1 MDRDNNVVMPL
12 RTAAMRLYGKDE
24 LSEIVVSIADMSRL
38 QQTKDAIE
46 SLLIRR
52 HGREDFWLHDAASAF
67 RKAEDERRSS
77 NLLLGAIAAISML
90 VGGIGIMNIMLITV
104 AERTREIG
112 VRAAIGARTADILG
126 QFLTE
131 AIVLSAIGGVFG
143 LLLGVLIGI
152 AAATLFG
159 MTVIFSI
166 TAAIGAVTGAV
177 VMGTLFGF
185 MPAFR
190 AARLDPVVALSSQ

>member
-1 MDRDNNVVMPL
+1 
-12 RTAAMRLYGKDE
+12 
-24 LSEIVVSIADMSRL
+24 
-38 QQTKDAIE
+38 
-46 SLLIRR
+46 
-52 HGREDFWLHDAASAF
+52 
-67 RKAEDERRSS
+67 
-77 NLLLGAIAAISML
+77 LLGAIAAISML
-90 VGGIGIMNIMLITV
+90 VGGIGIMNIVLITV

-112 VRAAIGARTADILG
+112 VRAAIGARTADILC

-159 MTVIFSI
+159 ITVIFSI

-190 AARLDPVVALSSQ
+190 AARLDPGVALSSQ

>member
-1 MDRDNNVVMPL
+1 
-12 RTAAMRLYGKDE
+12 
-24 LSEIVVSIADMSRL
+24 
-38 QQTKDAIE
+38 
-46 SLLIRR
+46 
-52 HGREDFWLHDAASAF
+52 
-67 RKAEDERRSS
+67 
-77 NLLLGAIAAISML
+77 
-90 VGGIGIMNIMLITV
+90 MNIMLITV

-112 VRAAIGARTADILG
+112 VRTAIGARTADILG

-131 AIVLSAIGGVFG
+131 AIVLSAIGGMFG

-152 AAATLFG
+152 AAAALFG

-166 TAAIGAVTGAV
+166 TAAMGALTGAV

-190 AARLDPVVALSSQ
+190 AARLDPVVALSGQ

>member
-1 MDRDNNVVMPL
+1 
-12 RTAAMRLYGKDE
+12 
-24 LSEIVVSIADMSRL
+24 
-38 QQTKDAIE
+38 
-46 SLLIRR
+46 
-52 HGREDFWLHDAASAF
+52 
-67 RKAEDERRSS
+67 
-77 NLLLGAIAAISML
+77 LLGAIAAISML

-104 AERTREIG
+104 AERTTEIG
-112 VRAAIGARTADILG
+112 VRAAIGAS

-185 MPAFR
+185 MPAVR
-190 AARLDPVVALSSQ
+190 AARLDPVVALASQ